1 MMSMQARESFP
12 AVTSR
17 HHPLRAYAVNSPRA
31 KARLVV
37 LALLVDGRLDEREMA
52 ALERRGVFADLGIAR
67 EDFVQ
72 VLYDFCGDVASQMS
86 VGVRGYK
93 LTPNMLAGLLGEVD
107 DRKAREKLL
116 QHIVAVISSDG
127 HLSDAEESLFLR
139 AIDQWQPRSGK
150 MPRFTFP
157 ELHYG

>member
-1 MMSMQARESFP
+1 
-12 AVTSR
+12 
-17 HHPLRAYAVNSPRA
+17 VNSPRA

-37 LALLVDGRLDEREMA
+37 LALLADGRLDEREMA

-72 VLYDFCGDVASQMS
+72 VLYDFCGDVAGQLP
-86 VGVRGYK
+86 VGAGTYQ
-93 LTPNMLAGLLGEVD
+93 LTPQMLAGLFGEVA
-107 DRKAREKLL
+107 DRTARNKLL

-127 HLSDAEESLFLR
+127 RLSDAEASLFES
-139 AIDQWQPRSGK
+139 AIDHWKPHAGNLSRK
-150 MPRFTFP
+150 EFP